1 MQSLRTSWSSLPS
14 SADRLPPLYSR
25 AQLVRC
31 VVMSPTTSLVDYFA
45 RQDDI
50 ELVMLFGSYATAL
63 ERTDSDLDIAVQF
76 PQRMPAEQCIAM
88 MNALIDATG
97 RVVDLIDLRTVGG
110 ELFGQIM
117 KRHVKLIGAEPMMV
131 ALRARHMGHETDWM
145 PYYRKQRDER
155 LARWIAP

>member
-1 MQSLRTSWSSLPS
+1 
-14 SADRLPPLYSR
+14 
-25 AQLVRC
+25 
-31 VVMSPTTSLVDYFA
+31 MSDTPTTTEMLATRTALDQFPTLEIALV
-45 RQDDI
+45 
-50 ELVMLFGSYATAL
+50 FGSFATGRA
-63 ERTDSDLDIAVQF
+63 RVDSDLDIAVQF
-76 PQRMPAEQCIAM
+76 PQRMPAEQYIAM

-117 KRHVKLIGAEPMMV
+117 KRHIKLIGAEPMMV

-155 LARWIAP
+155 LARWIAQ